1 MTETNLYEQ
10 AFTAALKVAVL
21 DAVASKAADD
31 LKKARAEAEGLF
43 AVTGKLF
50 PQVNVVLP
58 DGRHV
63 GRLTV
68 KEAAPRVIFNSAN
81 PAILADWCRDHYPDG
96 LEEYVDP
103 DAFSSLDVIAAVK
116 AKVPAVVRSRLR
128 TTAAEALLAE
138 IKASGGWLEDK
149 ATKEREK
156 VAEVK
161 DGGIT
166 GEFAFSDQKGPQRRA
181 AIIDAWRAGVIDL
194 APMLA
199 LPAAGGESGA

>member
-1 MTETNLYEQ
+1 MTGTNLYEQ

-21 DAVASKAADD
+21 DAVASKAAEE
-31 LKKARAEAEGLF
+31 LKKARAEAEKLF

-68 KEAAPRVIFNSAN
+68 KESAPRVVFNSAN
-81 PAILADWCRDHYPDG
+81 PALLANWCRDHYPDG

-103 DAFSSLDVIAAVK
+103 AAFSSLDVIEAVK
-116 AKVPAVVRSRLR
+116 AKVPAVVRTRLR
-128 TTAAEALLAE
+128 ATAAEALLAE
-138 IKASGGWLEDK
+138 IETSGGWLEDK
-149 ATKEREK
+149 ATKERGK
-156 VAEVK
+156 VADVK

-166 GEFAFSDQKGPQRRA
+166 GEFAFSDQKGPERRA
-181 AIIDAWRAGVIDL
+181 AIIEAWRAGVIDL

-199 LPAAGGESGA
+199 LPAGSDSDG